1 MQAVAVLLLREK
13 KKKSGKKKKATAESP
28 VAQARKNTSYSMIL

>member
-13 KKKSGKKKKATAESP
+13 KKKKVGKKKKQLQKAQLPKQEKTLLTA
-28 VAQARKNTSYSMIL
+28 

>member
-13 KKKSGKKKKATAESP
+13 KKKVGKKKATAESP